1 MFFSDEK
8 TDVEINRIVD
18 IKNNLNLT
26 KYKNI
31 KIKRYSVYIFF
42 QLINFRNYSYFP
54 ILIKVKSSDNFLFW
68 LVPITD

>member
-8 TDVEINRIVD
+8 TDVENNRIVD

-31 KIKRYSVYIFF
+31 KMKRY
-42 QLINFRNYSYFP
+42 
-54 ILIKVKSSDNFLFW
+54 
-68 LVPITD
+68 